1 MQLIRYPL
9 SRSSQRKLINFRND
23 IEDIDE
29 KVRLYNENLLNQR
42 REKRNENLRLFRKN
56 KKFNELKDKNIE
68 YFNKKQE
75 AKRNSKL
82 YELKE
87 KQSARILTKNIKNF
101 IDVEK
106 EFEVIIDLTTDEFWK
121 ASKKSYTS
129 TETITHTFLCKKKLL
144 NENVDKYLSDFYPN
158 ENDYKITTL
167 LEYSYK
173 IKEIFNHRI
182 DKKDVAMKRALPFEA
197 SFLKYMNKVNPIS
210 LQEGNGECVIEA
222 LSEHLKVK
230 GKPMNK
236 DNLRKIFNEASNH
249 LYNKNYHYGNGIT
262 SRMILYLCK
271 QKNISCLGFD
281 QSDKLF
287 MKHTQDDRSSKN
299 YKAIVFYMFFNH
311 FYLINDEETVRH
323 LSQCFKESSVIK
335 MDMEQK
341 DTKPKEIIFYK
352 DLSVEEAL
360 ELDEG
365 SVVIFEKFHLN
376 EEYRQYIDLTN
387 DVKPKLTYGTLTS
400 IHKIITKN
408 GVTLSISGCLGEG
421 MSWESIKSICEKNG
435 LVFKNQ
441 SFGNLL
447 LELKQKFEEVP
458 RISFNINTRE
468 IVKSK
473 NEGKCMGCDLHFDKN
488 NFHIDHIRPLSNGGN
503 NDIENL
509 QALCPTCHRDKCRQ
523 ENEAAEY
530 IKTDEALSNFN
541 IEITNLLN
549 TNYFRKV
556 AFSEEIVKSLNEN
569 LLNGNIYA
577 VDMNKTRR
585 NILFHPN
592 HKWYVYNVIDNI
604 EPFNGSVVDGI
615 YYVECNNEFPLRGN
629 MFYSKEM
636 VIYALDNNLI
646 HKTDIKYQLLPSNL
660 LKEDYFQP
668 LGNYILKCFDDDI
681 PLQKLSTNSLVGL
694 FGRRNHSFYEHRVCN
709 KDDIDDI
716 GCVYEELNKP
726 HFNYI
731 NNDVVT
737 ITGEIKVKKLESFFP
752 IHLQILDDEAI
763 ELHKLKSIIEK
774 NGGIPITLKTDCVVY
789 KHEKEIDIDNYY
801 WDKEKTIKKYKHEE
815 VFSYQLKA
823 PMKLENNPPLNIPV
837 FDKYN
842 QYEENEKLDDNI
854 INSNQGIL
862 ILGPAGTGKT
872 YLINNVINK
881 LENKKILRLAPTN
894 KAALLIKG
902 QTLDRFSYNLIN
914 SRKNSIKYKNI
925 DYVFV
930 DEISMVSS
938 KFIKVLLSLK
948 FYNPD
953 IKFIISGDFYQIP
966 PVKDNTTKL
975 VSRSKA
981 LYELVDGNMCNLT
994 TCKRSNH
1001 ELFNICENVKHGKK
1015 IDISIFNNKESYLN
1029 ICFTNKKRMQINKQC
1044 NDRYIKETGINF
1056 ININKL
1062 HYDDNSQSYK
1072 LYKGIPLISRLN
1084 MKKYN
1089 VFNNEFY
1096 NVKEWNNEYVVV
1108 KNEMNEVKLSINDI
1122 PRMFNVGYCITTHK
1136 SQGETFNEPYTI
1148 YEWNK
1153 MDSTLKYVSLSRSTN
1168 KDLINII

>member
-9 SRSSQRKLINFRND
+9 SRLSQKKLINFRND
-23 IEDIDE
+23 IQNINE
-29 KVRLYNENLLNQR
+29 KVRIYNENILNER
-42 REKRNENLRLFRKN
+42 RLKRNERVRSFRKN

-75 AKRNSKL
+75 AKHRR
-82 YELKE
+82 ELNEFKE
-87 KQSARILTKNIKNF
+87 KRSANILTRNFKKF
-101 IDVEK
+101 IDVKK
-106 EFEVIIDLTTDEFWK
+106 EFEVIINLTTNTFWRI
-121 ASKKSYTS
+121 SKKSYPS
-129 TETITHTFLCKKKLL
+129 TETITHTFSCKKKLL
-144 NENVDKYLSDFYPN
+144 NENVDKFLSEYYPH
-158 ENDYKITTL
+158 EDDYKIVTL
-167 LEYSYK
+167 IEYNFK
-173 IKEIFNHRI
+173 IKEEFNHRI

-197 SFLKYMNKVNPIS
+197 SFLKYMNKVNPVS
-210 LQEGNGECVIEA
+210 LQGGNNECVIEA

-249 LYNKNYHYGNGIT
+249 LYNKNYEHGKGIT

-287 MKHTQDDRSSKN
+287 VKHTQDDRSSKN
-299 YKAIVFYMFFNH
+299 YRAIIFYMFFNH

-323 LSQCFKESSVIK
+323 LSQCFKESCVIK
-335 MDMEQK
+335 MDMEQNI
-341 DTKPKEIIFYK
+341 TKPKEIIFYK

-360 ELDEG
+360 KLPEG

-376 EEYRQYIDLTN
+376 EEYGQYIHLTN
-387 DVKPKLTYGTLTS
+387 DVKPKLTYGTLTL

-408 GVTLSISGCLGEG
+408 GVTLTISGCLGEG

-447 LELKQKFEEVP
+447 LELKEKFEEVP

-488 NFHIDHIRPLSNGGN
+488 NYHIDHIRPLSNGGN

-556 AFSEEIVKSLNEN
+556 AFSEEITFNDN

-585 NILFHPN
+585 NILFYPN

-604 EPFNGSVVDGI
+604 EPFNGNIVDGI

-646 HKTDIKYQLLPSNL
+646 HETDIKYQLLPSNL
-660 LKEDYFQP
+660 LKEDYFQS
-668 LGNYILKCFDDDI
+668 LGNYILKCFDGNNA
-681 PLQKLSTNSLVGL
+681 LQKLSINSLVGL
-694 FGRRNHSFYEHRVCN
+694 FGRRNHSFYEYRVCN
-709 KDDIDDI
+709 KNDIDDI
-716 GCVYEELNKP
+716 GCYYEELNKP
-726 HFNYI
+726 FI
-731 NNDVVT
+731 NEINDEVVT
-737 ITGEIKVKKLESFFP
+737 ITGEVKVKKLESFFP

-763 ELHKLKSIIEK
+763 ELHKLKSIIEN

-789 KHEKEIDIDNYY
+789 KNDQEINIDDYY
-801 WDKEKTIKKYKHEE
+801 WDKEKTVKKYKHEE

-823 PMKLENNPPLNIPV
+823 PMKLENNPPVKLM
-837 FDKYN
+837 FDEYN
-842 QYEENEKLDDNI
+842 QYGENDKLDDNI
-854 INSNQGIL
+854 INSNKGIL

-872 YLINNVINK
+872 YLINSVINK

-902 QTLDRFSYNLIN
+902 QTLDRFAYNLIF

-948 FYNPD
+948 YYNPD

-994 TCKRSNH
+994 ICKRSNH
-1001 ELFNICENVKHGKK
+1001 ELFNICEKVKHGKN
-1015 IDISIFNNKESYLN
+1015 IDTSIFNNKESNLN
-1029 ICFTNKKRMQINKQC
+1029 ICFTNKKRIEINQQC
-1044 NDRYIKETGINF
+1044 NERYIKETGVKF

-1062 HYDDNSQSYK
+1062 PYDDNSQPYK

-1084 MKKYN
+1084 IKKHN
-1089 VFNNEFY
+1089 VYNNEFY
-1096 NVKEWNNEYVVV
+1096 SVKEWNKEYVVV

-1136 SQGETFNEPYTI
+1136 SQGETFQEPYTI
-1148 YEWNK
+1148 YEWKK
-1153 MDSTLKYVSLSRSTN
+1153 MDSTLRYVSLSRSTN
-1168 KDLINII
+1168 KDFINII